1 MPTFTVID
9 NHSVDLSIVGAG
21 HVLDAGCRGFRFSRF
36 FAGLGNRV
44 VAMDPAPETYV
55 PDDLRQMDNV
65 RFYKTALVGPSH
77 PKQAYLRMTDDP
89 EARHVVTARE
99 TSDDP
104 LVHCMTL
111 ADVVNGLGGEWSLL
125 KLNIE
130 GGEFDILAGLEGPVA
145 RQIVVSFHEHTPQA
159 RGDIAIQGLIN
170 RLSQW
175 YDVHQHVKERRYGCT
190 DNYWDTVLIRRPEV
204 GA

>member
-9 NHSVDLSIVGAG
+9 NHSVDLSLLTNRP
-21 HVLDAGCRGFRFSRF
+21 VLDAGCRGFRFTRF
-36 FAGLGNRV
+36 FAGLGHTV
-44 VAMDPAPETYV
+44 LAMDPAPETYV
-55 PDDLRQMDNV
+55 PDDLRQTPHV

-77 PKQAYLRMTDDP
+77 PRQAYLRMTEDP
-89 EARHVVTARE
+89 EARHVQKSRE
-99 TSDDP
+99 SEGDP

-111 ADVVNGLGGEWSLL
+111 ADVMNATYREWDLV

-130 GGEFDILAGLEGPVA
+130 GGEFDILATWPGPIA

-159 RGDIAIQGLIN
+159 RGRSAIDYLIEH
-170 RLSQW
+170 LAKW
-175 YDVHQHVKERRYGCT
+175 YDVHNHVWEKRYGCSE
-190 DNYWDTVLIRRPEV
+190 NYWDTVLIRKG